1 MVTGEPMNVSR
12 RSHELCVT
20 RELDSGLVRMS
31 FGRSHGWY
39 VIE

>member
-1 MVTGEPMNVSR
+1 MVMGEPVNVSG
-12 RSHELCVT
+12 RSYGLCVT
-20 RELDSGLVRMS
+20 GELDSGLVRMS